1 MKKWDNFQAS
11 LKNLSAIYD
20 EEPPYDVVTLT
31 GMVALFQ
38 ICFEQSWKAMK
49 EILEEQGYTEFA
61 LGSPKRVIKTAFEAR
76 MITEEDVWLEALQAR
91 NNVVHSYNER
101 IALSIVEQTKES
113 FYPMFCA
120 LRDEMAQN
128 WIE

>member
-20 EEPPYDVVTLT
+20 EKPPYDVVTRT

-61 LGSPKRVIKTAFEAR
+61 LGSPKRVIRRCLAGGPAGAQQCGAQLQRTDRPVDRGADKRKFLPDVLHAAR
-76 MITEEDVWLEALQAR
+76 RDGAELD
-91 NNVVHSYNER
+91 R
-101 IALSIVEQTKES
+101 IA
-113 FYPMFCA
+113 
-120 LRDEMAQN
+120 
-128 WIE
+128 